1 MLCRIGDVE
10 IWRILEINAPYLPAK
25 DLFPDV
31 PNVAPTCTQ
40 TMSAGTPNS
49 RMAAGCQPSQTPVT

>member
-25 DLFPDV
+25 DFFPEVPDV
-31 PNVAPTCTQ
+31 
-40 TMSAGTPNS
+40 
-49 RMAAGCQPSQTPVT
+49 AA